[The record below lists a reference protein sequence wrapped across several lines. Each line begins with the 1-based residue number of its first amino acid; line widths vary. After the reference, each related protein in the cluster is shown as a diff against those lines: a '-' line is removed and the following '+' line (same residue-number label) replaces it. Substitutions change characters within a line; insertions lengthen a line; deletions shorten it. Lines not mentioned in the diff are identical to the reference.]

1 MKFNK
6 GKPLPFSR
14 TKQRKLQV
22 RLLQRLQF
30 IMNNVKAKFIEDS
43 KHCPGVVARQ
53 LQQSLAK

>member
-22 RLLQRLQF
+22 RLLQRLQL
-30 IMNNVKAKFIEDS
+30 IMNNVKAKFIKERTANTVPELCPDS
-43 KHCPGVVARQ
+43 YNKA
-53 LQQSLAK
+53 